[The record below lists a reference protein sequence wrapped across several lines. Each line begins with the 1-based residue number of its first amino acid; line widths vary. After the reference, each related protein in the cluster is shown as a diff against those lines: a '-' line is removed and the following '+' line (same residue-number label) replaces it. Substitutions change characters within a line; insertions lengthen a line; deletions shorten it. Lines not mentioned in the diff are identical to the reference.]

1 MNEQL
6 VTGCTAL
13 TSSTLCYDPERL
25 LRRELHRSC
34 GVRMQYDRIALS
46 VHISVLCMR
55 KMDLAC
61 CRKIHTTHSRHNLP
75 QRSLTSQPPS
85 LWTQSSAS
93 DHPFPGF
100 VTTPLASHSSGQLG
114 PVIRFAPAV
123 SGVLSGASPLHPNHP
138 PCSS

>member
-1 MNEQL
+1 MNMNEPL

-13 TSSTLCYDPERL
+13 TSSTLCYDPDA
-25 LRRELHRSC
+25 C
-34 GVRMQYDRIALS
+34 VGTFIALA
-46 VHISVLCMR
+46 VRGCNMTALL
-55 KMDLAC
+55 LAFTS
-61 CRKIHTTHSRHNLP
+61 RYFARWWKIHTTHSRHNLP
-75 QRSLTSQPPS
+75 QRSLTSQPLL

-100 VTTPLASHSSGQLG
+100 VTTPLASRSSGQLG